1 MKNFPANKTPFIN
14 NLLSIEL
21 SLRLWAT
28 YNDFKLNKTIKLFPN
43 PSTDFIRV
51 SELSAKENYKIYTI
65 LGSEIIRGSVSNNET
80 IDIRNLNSGV
90 YFLKFDNGTTKKIV
104 KK

>member
-1 MKNFPANKTPFIN
+1 MKKNYILLTFILF
-14 NLLSIEL
+14 LLSWNNSTAQAI
-21 SLRLWAT
+21 ST
-28 YNDFKLNKTIKLFPN
+28 NDFKLKKTIKLFPN
-43 PSTDFIRV
+43 PSTEFIRV

-90 YFLKFDNGTTKKIV
+90 YFLKFDNGITKKIV